1 MPEDD
6 CVDLSQSP
14 GNSPGIGQL
23 VSQHCVVHI
32 PICVPL
38 SPLSAAFWDSISFL
52 RINPTHA
59 CLLQVQ
65 RSAYSMGR
73 LHHGQSDSTS
83 SLRTG
88 ALTLVPTARLLPGGR
103 GKVLTK
109 PVTFNSQSIGAGGGG
124 GGGGGTERRTQV
136 TRSPLAD
143 VSVTDLTTA
152 RQPPARRGSIGC
164 VLAKATG
171 NRLEAL
177 VARPLPSPQLR
188 TTAAVVAT
196 ITAISGGVKGDPAD
210 GSGSHRWATDV
221 DKAAVKPPRAAQNQG
236 ELTRALSRDHAQAK
250 SSGGCNIVHHAS
262 TGCILDEPSCHSSI
276 GSSGIVVAA
285 GSMGGG
291 GGVSSQ
297 SAIFPSARAS
307 LPLLPSIVGGIV
319 SRSIRHLA
327 QSPHDHRPSIEP
339 VDHAAT

>member
-103 GKVLTK
+103 GK

-177 VARPLPSPQLR
+177 VARSLPSPQLR

-210 GSGSHRWATDV
+210 GSGSRRWATKV
-221 DKAAVKPPRAAQNQG
+221 DTVAAPPRVARNQG
-236 ELTRALSRDHAQAK
+236 ELTRALNRDQAQAK
-250 SSGGCNIVHHAS
+250 SSGGCDTVHRAS
-262 TGCILDEPSCHSSI
+262 TGCILDEPPDCHSI